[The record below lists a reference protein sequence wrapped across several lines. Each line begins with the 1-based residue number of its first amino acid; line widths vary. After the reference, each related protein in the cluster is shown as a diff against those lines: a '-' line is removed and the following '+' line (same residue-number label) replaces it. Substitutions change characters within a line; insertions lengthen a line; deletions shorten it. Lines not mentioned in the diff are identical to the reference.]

1 MAGQALDLD
10 DGILAIVEDGRRRER
25 GRGQSVQQRVK
36 DRRDRVRVKGTY
48 DLPAELIEA
57 IAGVSERED
66 CSRSDVV
73 AELLIRA
80 INDYHQGGWSFE
92 AQRVR
97 ARSLRYLWK
106 VVLSELDASQ

>member
-1 MAGQALDLD
+1 MADKLITDK
-10 DGILAIVEDGRRRER
+10 GIRAIIEDGQRRAR
-25 GRGQSVQQRVK
+25 GRGQSVQQKVK

-80 INDYHQGGWSFE
+80 INDYHQEGWTFE
-92 AQRVR
+92 TQRVR

-106 VVLSELDASQ
+106 VVLSGLNASQ